1 MRIALP
7 WVTLLALLAGCPSNP
22 AVDDDDDA
30 VDDDDTV
37 ESQDPREGFCD
48 PGTEIAYVRLINY
61 GKTTTVLAEAF
72 DAPDVTI
79 GTPALVAGDCAYHV
93 HDRAACGG
101 CDLGDVCSQTGGCV
115 VRRSPVLG
123 STIAVTIDGVEQNF
137 EANEFGQIWSDLGPI
152 TTDIETSLSWDGTVA
167 SAPAWSPPTGDIGP
181 VVAVSGEWDAP
192 GELIVTWTD
201 QGESALVR
209 STRWPSL
216 GAWSFRTS
224 NTSAPMLYRSRGAVC
239 SSARRP
245 GSPLSRDGSP
255 TPPAAVPDARGGP
268 RAAEK
273 HGRGRAHL
281 RRRGLGPSRA
291 RGGRSEPS
299 RKGVHRLL
307 PVWRPGPL
315 RRRSA

>member
-201 QGESALVR
+201 QGESALVTTTVPINHHVPD
-209 STRWPSL
+209 STFVHCVS
-216 GAWSFRTS
+216 AESTEMF
-224 NTSAPMLYRSRGAVC
+224 SAPAEMIDPLAVITGLEFQDLEHERALCCTGRGGLCAVPRVDLGLRSAGTVA
-239 SSARRP
+239 
-245 GSPLSRDGSP
+245 P
-255 TPPAAVPDARGGP
+255 TPPAAVPDARGGL
-268 RAAEK
+268 
-273 HGRGRAHL
+273 L
-281 RRRGLGPSRA
+281 R
-291 RGGRSEPS
+291 
-299 RKGVHRLL
+299 
-307 PVWRPGPL
+307 
-315 RRRSA
+315 